1 MISYS
6 SGYTEKELKKLIADY
21 DENLVKSA
29 VKNHPD
35 LVDYFTS
42 PEQAKTLTD
51 RWSVYK
57 YGNTLKIVY
66 VKALRN
72 PKHPK
77 KPPKKPP
84 AAFYGCNPYKPSLKL
99 KTLKQAL
106 RDCDR
111 AKKAEQALKNARLDN
126 NISRTRARIFELA
139 ACNEFQYFC
148 TFTQDQTKRDRFDLS
163 EFRKDFAQL
172 VRNINRG
179 RADGDKIKY
188 LLIPEKHKK
197 GGWHMHGL
205 LKGLTDKDLRAFELS
220 ENIPK
225 RLKDLIR
232 SGTPVYD
239 WTRYRRAFGY
249 FTCTEIENGEAV
261 SRYITK
267 YISKDLQSG
276 VIEAGHHL
284 FFASQGLKS
293 RDVITSLSAEPCPIT
308 EWDYENDYIKCKEI
322 KLDE

>member
-6 SGYTEKELKKLIADY
+6 SGYTEKELKKLISDY
-21 DENLVKSA
+21 NEYSVKSA

-35 LVDYFTS
+35 LVDFFTA

-66 VKALRN
+66 IKALRN
-72 PKHPK
+72 PKYPK
-77 KPPKKPP
+77 KPPQKFSMPV
-84 AAFYGCNPYKPSLKL
+84 YGCKPYKPFFKL

-106 RDCDR
+106 RYCER
-111 AKKAEQALKNARLDN
+111 AKKAEQALKNARLEN

-139 ACNEFQYFC
+139 ACNEFQFFC
-148 TFTQDQTKRDRFDLS
+148 TFTQDKEKRYRFDLA

-172 VRNINRG
+172 IRNINRG
-179 RADGDKIKY
+179 RADSDKIKY
-188 LLIPEKHKK
+188 LLIPEKHKN

-205 LKGLTDKDLRAFELS
+205 LKGLTDKDLRPFELS

-225 RLKDLIR
+225 KLKDLIR

-249 FTCTEIENGEAV
+249 FTCTEIANGEAV

-276 VIEAGHHL
+276 VIESGQHL

-293 RDVITSLSAEPCPIT
+293 REVITSLNTDPCPVT
-308 EWDYENDYIKCKEI
+308 EWDFENDYIKCKEFI
-322 KLDE
+322 LDE

>member
-6 SGYTEKELKKLIADY
+6 SGYTEIELKKLISDY
-21 DENLVKSA
+21 NEYSVKSA

-35 LVDYFTS
+35 LVDFFTA

-51 RWSVYK
+51 RWSAYK

-66 VKALRN
+66 IKAMRN
-72 PKHPK
+72 PNHK
-77 KPPKKPP
+77 KAPQKLSMPV
-84 AAFYGCNPYKPSLKL
+84 YGCKPYKPFFKL

-106 RDCDR
+106 RDCER
-111 AKKAEQALKNARLDN
+111 AKKAEQALKNARLEN

-139 ACNEFQYFC
+139 ACNEFQFFC
-148 TFTQDQTKRDRFDLS
+148 TFTQDKEKRDRFDLA

-179 RADGDKIKY
+179 RADSDKIKY

-205 LKGLTDKDLRAFELS
+205 LKGLTDKDLRPFELS

-225 RLKDLIR
+225 KLKDLIR

-249 FTCTEIENGEAV
+249 FTCTEIANGAAV

-276 VIEAGHHL
+276 VIESGQHL
-284 FFASQGLKS
+284 FFASQGLKT
-293 RDVITSLSAEPCPIT
+293 REVITSLNTDPCPIT
-308 EWDYENDYIKCKEI
+308 EWDFENDYIKCKEFI
-322 KLDE
+322 LDE

>member
-6 SGYTEKELKKLIADY
+6 SGYTEKELKKLISDF

-29 VKNHPD
+29 VNNHPD
-35 LVDYFTS
+35 LVDFFTA

-66 VKALRN
+66 IKAMRN
-72 PKHPK
+72 PNYK
-77 KPPKKPP
+77 KAPQSPSTPV
-84 AAFYGCNPYKPSLKL
+84 YGCKLYKPSFKL

-106 RDCDR
+106 RDCER
-111 AKKAEQALKNARLDN
+111 AKKAEQALKNARLEN

-139 ACNEFQYFC
+139 ACNEFQFFC
-148 TFTQDQTKRDRFDLS
+148 TFTQDKEKRDRFDLA

-179 RADGDKIKY
+179 RADSDKIKY

-205 LKGLTDKDLRAFELS
+205 LKGLTEKDLRPFELS

-249 FTCTEIENGEAV
+249 FACTEIANGEAV

-276 VIEAGHHL
+276 VIESGQHL

-293 RDVITSLSAEPCPIT
+293 REVITSLNSDPCPIT

-322 KLDE
+322 RLDE

>member
-6 SGYTEKELKKLIADY
+6 SGYTDKELKKLIASL
-21 DENLVKSA
+21 DEKVFKETVSA
-29 VKNHPD
+29 FPD
-35 LVDYFTS
+35 LVELYST
-42 PEQAKTLTD
+42 PEQSKTLTD

-66 VKALRN
+66 IKSLRN
-72 PKHPK
+72 PKY
-77 KPPKKPP
+77 PKKPP
-84 AAFYGCNPYKPSLKL
+84 AKLPALVYGCKPYRPTARL
-99 KTLKQAL
+99 KTIQEAII
-106 RDCDR
+106 DCKR
-111 AKKAEQALKNARLDN
+111 AKQAEQARKNTRLDN

-148 TFTQDQTKRDRFDLS
+148 TFTQDKEKRDRFDLA
-163 EFRKDFAQL
+163 EFRKDFTQL

-179 RADGDKIKY
+179 RADSDKIKY
-188 LLIPEKHKK
+188 LLIPEKHKN
-197 GGWHMHGL
+197 GAWHMHGL
-205 LKGLTDKDLRAFELS
+205 LKGLTDKDLRAFKLS

-232 SGTPVYD
+232 NGTPVYD

-249 FTCTEIENGEAV
+249 FTCTEIANSEAV

-267 YISKDLQSG
+267 YVSKDLQSG
-276 VIEAGHHL
+276 VIESGQHL

-293 RDVITSLSAEPCPIT
+293 RDVITSLSSDPCPIT
-308 EWDYENDYIKCKEI
+308 EWDFENDYIKCKEVI
-322 KLDE
+322 LDE

>member
-6 SGYTEKELKKLIADY
+6 SGYTKKELKKLISDY
-21 DENLVKSA
+21 NENLVVSA
-29 VKNHPD
+29 INNYPE
-35 LVDYFTS
+35 LVDVFK
-42 PEQAKTLTD
+42 PDRQAKTLTD

-66 VKALRN
+66 IKALRN
-72 PKHPK
+72 PKYPK

-84 AAFYGCNPYKPSLKL
+84 LPVYGCKAYKPTFKL

-111 AKKAEQALKNARLDN
+111 VKKAEQARKNARLDN

-148 TFTQDQTKRDRFDLS
+148 TFTQDQTKRDRFDLT

-179 RADGDKIKY
+179 RADSDKIKY

-205 LKGLTDKDLRAFELS
+205 LKGLTEKDLQAFKLS

-225 RLKDLIR
+225 RLKDTIR

-249 FTCTEIENGEAV
+249 FTCTEIDSGEAV
-261 SRYITK
+261 ARYITK

-276 VIEAGHHL
+276 VIEAGQHL

-293 RDVITSLSAEPCPIT
+293 REVITSLNYEPCPIT

>member
-6 SGYTEKELKKLIADY
+6 SGYTEKELKNLIADY
-21 DENLVKSA
+21 NKNLVVSA
-29 VKNHPD
+29 VNKYPN
-35 LVDYFTS
+35 LAKCFERDY
-42 PEQAKTLTD
+42 QARTLTD

-57 YGNTLKIVY
+57 YGKTLKIVY
-66 VKALRN
+66 IKALRN
-72 PKHPK
+72 PTYPK
-77 KPPKKPP
+77 KPPEKPVP
-84 AAFYGCNPYKPSLKL
+84 PFYGCKAYKPTIKL
-99 KTLKQAL
+99 KTIDKAI
-106 RDCDR
+106 RDSKR
-111 AKKAEQALKNARLDN
+111 AKQKEQALKNSRLDN

-139 ACNEFQYFC
+139 ACNEFKYFC
-148 TFTQDQTKRDRFDLS
+148 TFTQDEKKRDRFDLT

-179 RADGDKIKY
+179 RADSEKIKY

-225 RLKDLIR
+225 RLKDTIR
-232 SGTPVYD
+232 GGTPVYD

-249 FTCTEIENGEAV
+249 FTCTEIDSGEAV
-261 SRYITK
+261 ARYITK

-276 VIEAGHHL
+276 VIEAGQHL

-293 RDVITSLSAEPCPIT
+293 RDVITSLSSEPCPIT

-322 KLDE
+322 RIDE

>member
-6 SGYTEKELKKLIADY
+6 SGYTEKELKKLVSDF

-29 VKNHPD
+29 VNNHPD
-35 LVDYFTS
+35 LVNLCTT

-66 VKALRN
+66 INALRN
-72 PKHPK
+72 PKYPK
-77 KPPKKPP
+77 KPPQKLSAPV
-84 AAFYGCNPYKPSLKL
+84 YGCKPYRPSFKL

-106 RDCDR
+106 RDCER

-139 ACNEFQYFC
+139 ACNEFQFFC
-148 TFTQDQTKRDRFDLS
+148 TFTQDKEKRDRFDLA

-179 RADGDKIKY
+179 RADSDKIKY

-205 LKGLTDKDLRAFELS
+205 LKGLTDKDLRPFELS

-225 RLKDLIR
+225 KLKDLIR

-249 FTCTEIENGEAV
+249 FTCTEIANGEAV

-276 VIEAGHHL
+276 VIESGQHL

-293 RDVITSLSAEPCPIT
+293 REVITSLNTDPCPIT
-308 EWDYENDYIKCKEI
+308 DWDFENDYIKCKEFI
-322 KLDE
+322 LDE

>member
-6 SGYTEKELKKLIADY
+6 SGYTEKELEKLISDY
-21 DENLVKSA
+21 NKNLVVSA
-29 VKNHPD
+29 INNYPD
-35 LVDYFTS
+35 LVKLYEPD
-42 PEQAKTLTD
+42 EQSKTLTD

-66 VKALRN
+66 IKALRN
-72 PKHPK
+72 PKYPK
-77 KPPKKPP
+77 KPLKKPP
-84 AAFYGCNPYKPSLKL
+84 APVYGCKPYKPTLKL

-106 RDCDR
+106 KDSDR

-139 ACNEFQYFC
+139 ACNEFKHFC

-179 RADGDKIKY
+179 RADSDKIKY
-188 LLIPEKHKK
+188 LLIPEKHKD
-197 GGWHMHGL
+197 GAWHMHGL
-205 LKGLTDKDLRAFELS
+205 LKGLTDKDLRTFKLS

-249 FTCTEIENGEAV
+249 FTCTEIKNFEAC

-267 YISKDLQSG
+267 YVSKDLQSG
-276 VIEAGHHL
+276 VIEAGQHL

-308 EWDYENDYIKCKEI
+308 DWDYENDYIKCKEF
-322 KLDE
+322 KLYE

>member
-21 DENLVKSA
+21 NEKSVKSAIINNPNLVKFFE
-29 VKNHPD
+29 PD
-35 LVDYFTS
+35 
-42 PEQAKTLTD
+42 EQSKTLTD

-57 YGNTLKIVY
+57 YGNILKIVY
-66 VKALRN
+66 VNALRN

-77 KPPKKPP
+77 KPPIKPP
-84 AAFYGCNPYKPSLKL
+84 AAFYGCKPYKPSFKL

-111 AKKAEQALKNARLDN
+111 AKKVEQALKNARLDN

-148 TFTQDQTKRDRFDLS
+148 TFTQDQTKRNRFDLS
-163 EFRKDFAQL
+163 EFRKDLAQL

-179 RADGDKIKY
+179 RADSDKIKY
-188 LLIPEKHKK
+188 LLIPEKHKN
-197 GGWHMHGL
+197 GAWHMHGL
-205 LKGLTDKDLRAFELS
+205 LKGLTDKDLRAFKLS

-225 RLKDLIR
+225 RLKDLIKG
-232 SGTPVYD
+232 GTPVYD

-249 FTCTEIENGEAV
+249 FTCTKIDSGEAV
-261 SRYITK
+261 ARYITK

-276 VIEAGHHL
+276 VIEAGQHL